1 MNANSFALAAA
12 FAIVLLGLGI
22 LLGAEAV
29 GATDAFV
36 IGGGFVTLAGVGII
50 TAVIMRLPHPDPEH
64 GGDGDHD
71 HV

>member
-1 MNANSFALAAA
+1 MNANSFALVAA

-29 GATDAFV
+29 GAAEAFV

-50 TAVIMRLPHPDPEH
+50 TAVVMRLPHPESEH
-64 GGDGDHD
+64 DTEGDHD
-71 HV
+71 HA